1 MLARTL
7 WDTGCSTDLVHPDFG
22 WELIR
27 RGAAWRYTE
36 PIHLHHGDSSKVQSA
51 APSIMEVCA
60 SDIVLVHKG
69 ETFRFENCWLHM
81 YEGCL
86 PDVML
91 SEAFLNLIP
100 CISTPGTILMD
111 TWECVGDHDI
121 LRQYMTDTHNIYIHK
136 INQLS
141 ASQEMSTFVCAV
153 AGGAATPS
161 ASATPPPPPPP
172 PAATP
177 PEQSQRI
184 KRLLEEMEDQRKRLV
199 DRIGKPISD
208 EAYQSCLSVLERYP
222 ENFRPPGSD
231 PCKLPIFKITLKDKS
246 KFHICLPRRVN
257 PIMLQEIRK
266 QVAELVAAGTVERC
280 TTHPNSLY
288 AIVMAKKA
296 TAPGKWR
303 LCIDLTELNS
313 NTIPMPYAVPDVH
326 EALDRLS
333 GKKLYCTFDFSAW
346 FHQFELD
353 EEDRDKVAFLVPGD
367 NMTPPQIYRYRRV
380 AMGLLNSTYHC
391 QRSLQEA
398 LERFPGC
405 QGIYPFVDDVVIAAD
420 TLEEML
426 IKLEAFMKFCK
437 QYNIRLKKEKT
448 ELATGAVRHLGFILS
463 EEGQSLDPARVSTLM
478 NIGAPHNLTGLKSL
492 LGSFSFIRA
501 WVADMAGIAAPL
513 TDIMGKTATRLG
525 FKWGEEQERA
535 LEALKAAVLLA
546 PAKIAPDYN
555 LGFHLFVDASDVGVA
570 CVLVQFRETPEGVLK
585 PFPIHYHSRR
595 FSAREARWSVSE
607 REMYAIRYG
616 LFKSKQWIQGHP
628 DVTVWSD
635 HLNLVTGLW
644 THCSPKIE
652 RWRLFIES
660 FQPFKLRHVRGT
672 SELQAVADS
681 LSRLHIDN
689 IRLPLEIDDEDP
701 ECAFW
706 ADRGEGELPG
716 DHELFGEDAP
726 TCSVA
731 AAVHSLIAREH
742 TAAAAAAAQTHAET
756 EFYSSLYGKGV
767 GLLRRHGT
775 QEQARAPLMPQPRE
789 KNYFGVGYKGERVLQ
804 TAGAAHSLTCGGT
817 PHQLVNVTTAIIAE
831 IFGADSAFNTKIH
844 SIEQLSDACDHGVR
858 EGSSGGRGNR
868 GAAANAAAQNA
879 ATTHT
884 SSAHLH
890 YATANP
896 TAATETKNEDLR
908 KAALKAKGGFTH
920 RELLRLCHDHTHPS
934 FTITWKRM
942 VQATGVRPGRDEN
955 EMRAECKRYCD
966 TCLVC
971 QKLKPAKERVSAK
984 LGSIRSRPFAQL
996 AFDLI
1001 VLTGSEDAE
1010 GHKYILVVVDS
1021 FTHAVELFPLKK
1033 ATADSVVTALHDVMS
1048 RFHKPHE
1055 VRHDNAKQFTAAVV
1069 QKLLKLA
1076 CVHQHT
1082 TPPYSHW
1089 TNGQVENANRRVM
1102 AVLRAMILDQ
1112 RLGPLTEQRWS
1123 LLCPAVRKIINR
1135 RMVWRYGC
1143 TPDDLI
1149 YVAADGEASIF
1160 ADEPWMAAT
1169 HSPEVASSAKCID
1182 ELKRQHMALIESC
1195 EELLDGELARLLT
1208 VNASILQDIV
1218 QLRPGDHVL
1227 VDSRERPHKKL
1238 ASPWFGPYLVIEQA
1252 MDDDGARPVVLLQHL
1267 ATKEVELFHVSM
1279 CKLVE
1284 LDHFDEIEEAV
1295 KYAAMDVWEYEMEAI
1310 LDHEPH
1316 GPRTFRSGNRRVTRR
1331 KEDYSFSVLWKDIPR
1346 DDSNPSW
1353 ESWENE
1359 SLRQTQLFKDYCRRP
1374 DVVAELGADFVLSD
1388 AEDEATVIRSKK
1400 RRL

>member
-1 MLARTL
+1 
-7 WDTGCSTDLVHPDFG
+7 
-22 WELIR
+22 
-27 RGAAWRYTE
+27 
-36 PIHLHHGDSSKVQSA
+36 
-51 APSIMEVCA
+51 
-60 SDIVLVHKG
+60 
-69 ETFRFENCWLHM
+69 M

-91 SEAFLNLIP
+91 SEAFLNQIP

-111 TWECVGDHDI
+111 TWEVVGDRDI
-121 LRQYMTDTHNIYIHK
+121 LRQYMMDTHSIFIHK
-136 INQLS
+136 FNQLS
-141 ASQEMSTFVCAV
+141 DPQSTDSFANATSGSAAAPSVSAAPSPPLPSQAASLSD
-153 AGGAATPS
+153 
-161 ASATPPPPPPP
+161 
-172 PAATP
+172 
-177 PEQSQRI
+177 QSERI
-184 KRLLEEMEDQRKRLV
+184 KRLLEEMECQRKRLV
-199 DRIGKPISD
+199 ERIGKPVSD

-266 QVAELVAAGTVERC
+266 QVSELVAAGTVERC

-313 NTIPMPYAVPDVH
+313 NTVPMPYAVPDVH

-367 NMTPPQIYRYRRV
+367 NLTPPQIYRYRRV

-398 LERFPGC
+398 LEQFPDC

-426 IKLEAFMKFCK
+426 TKLEAFMKFCK
-437 QYNIRLKKEKT
+437 HYNIRLKKEKT

-463 EEGQSLDPARVSTLM
+463 EEGQSLDPARVSALT

-535 LEALKAAVLLA
+535 LQALKAAVLLA
-546 PAKIAPDYN
+546 PVKIAPDYT
-555 LGFHLFVDASDVGVA
+555 LAFHIFVDASDVGVA
-570 CVLVQFRETPEGVLK
+570 CVLIQFRETPEGVLK

-672 SELQAVADS
+672 SELQTVADS

-689 IRLPLEIDDEDP
+689 IRLPPEIDDEDP
-701 ECAFW
+701 ECVFW

-716 DHELFGEDAP
+716 EHELFGEDAP

-731 AAVHSLIAREH
+731 AAMHSLIAREYAAA
-742 TAAAAAAAQTHAET
+742 TAAERAHTKT
-756 EFYSSLYGKGV
+756 DFYSRLYGKGA
-767 GLLRRHGT
+767 GILQKHG
-775 QEQARAPLMPQPRE
+775 QHEQSRAPLTPKPQE
-789 KNYFGVGYKGERVLQ
+789 KNYFGVGYKNKGQERPKE
-804 TAGAAHSLTCGGT
+804 AALSLTCGSAT
-817 PHQLVNVTTAIIAE
+817 SAIINVTTAVVAACFAE
-831 IFGADSAFNTKIH
+831 DSLCSTHIH
-844 SIEQLSDACDHGVR
+844 SIEQLSNICEHELRVESS
-858 EGSSGGRGNR
+858 EGGGNR
-868 GAAANAAAQNA
+868 GATAGAVAQNTA
-879 ATTHT
+879 
-884 SSAHLH
+884 SAHTLPSH
-890 YATANP
+890 QHRALANP
-896 TAATETKNEDLR
+896 TAATETSNEDLR

-984 LGSIRSRPFAQL
+984 LGAIRSRPFAQL

-1021 FTHAVELFPLKK
+1021 FTHAIELFPLKR

-1048 RFHKPHE
+1048 RFHRPHE
-1055 VRHDNAKQFTAAVV
+1055 IRHDNAKQFTAAVV
-1069 QKLLKLA
+1069 QKLLKLTG
-1076 CVHQHT
+1076 VHQHT

-1089 TNGQVENANRRVM
+1089 TNGQVENANRRIM
-1102 AVLRAMILDQ
+1102 SVLRAMILDQ

-1123 LLCPAVRKIINR
+1123 LLCPAVRKIINN

-1160 ADEPWMAAT
+1160 TDEPWMAAT
-1169 HSPEVASSAKCID
+1169 RSPDVTSSAKCID
-1182 ELKRQHMALIESC
+1182 ELKRQHMVLIESC
-1195 EELLDGELARLLT
+1195 EELLDGELSRLLIS
-1208 VNASILQDIV
+1208 NAAILQDSM
-1218 QLRPGDHVL
+1218 QLRAGDYVL

-1238 ASPWFGPYLVIEQA
+1238 ASPWFGPYLVIEQLI
-1252 MDDDGARPVVLLQHL
+1252 DEDGARPVALLQHL
-1267 ATKEVELFHVSM
+1267 ATKEIELFHVSM
-1279 CKLVE
+1279 CKVVE
-1284 LDHFDEIEEAV
+1284 LDHFDEIDEAV

-1310 LDHEPH
+1310 LDHEPR
-1316 GPRTFRSGNRRVTRR
+1316 GPRTYRSGNRRVIRR

-1346 DDSNPSW
+1346 DVTNPSW
-1353 ESWENE
+1353 EPWANE
-1359 SLRQTQLFKDYCRRP
+1359 SLRQSHLFKEYCRRP
-1374 DVVAELGADFVLSD
+1374 EVAVELGADFILSD
-1388 AEDEATVIRSKK
+1388 AEDEATLARKK
-1400 RRL
+1400 RRHA